1 MNMHRIPMKLITLI
15 LLVTLSIS
23 AKEKEEKDSDCIKEL
38 NKCRNTCYE
47 QGIKPDGECILKCY
61 KEADRCK

>member
-15 LLVTLSIS
+15 LLMTLTIS
-23 AKEKEEKDSDCIKEL
+23 AKEKDSDCIKEL
-38 NKCRNTCYE
+38 NSCRAKCYE
-47 QGIKPDGECILKCY
+47 QRIQPDGECILKCY